1 MLRDVARP
9 GGTLLYQ
16 QEQQDQG
23 FWYLLAGVIGLYHS
37 LNNGKEVLVRVYQG
51 EGWFGFTGL
60 FGKSRYHC
68 HARVM
73 QEARLCHIVPHHP
86 PTFLQHYPA
95 FRQYLLEQMANS
107 LADAEHRMTWIARHR
122 SRERVLSSLWYL
134 TQYFPGYD
142 WTWREVAEFAG
153 CETETAL
160 RFSKELRQASILDD
174 SQRRLHV
181 LHPVQLLA
189 LLDNSII
196 APQQ

>member
-1 MLRDVARP
+1 MLRDVIRS
-9 GGTLLYQ
+9 GGTPLYH

-23 FWYLLAGVIGLYHS
+23 FWHLHEGVIGLYHS
-37 LNNGKEVLVRVYQG
+37 LNNGKEMLVRVYQG

-60 FGKSRYHC
+60 FGKPRYHC

-73 QEARLCHIVPHHP
+73 QDAGLCHVVPHHP

-95 FRQYLLEQMANS
+95 FRQYLLEQMASS

-122 SRERVLSSLWYL
+122 SRERVLGSLWYL
-134 TQYFPGYD
+134 TQYFPDYD

-160 RFSKELRQASILDD
+160 RISQEVRRAGILDNT
-174 SQRRLHV
+174 QRRLHV
-181 LHPVQLLA
+181 LCPEKLRILL
-189 LLDNSII
+189 
-196 APQQ
+196 